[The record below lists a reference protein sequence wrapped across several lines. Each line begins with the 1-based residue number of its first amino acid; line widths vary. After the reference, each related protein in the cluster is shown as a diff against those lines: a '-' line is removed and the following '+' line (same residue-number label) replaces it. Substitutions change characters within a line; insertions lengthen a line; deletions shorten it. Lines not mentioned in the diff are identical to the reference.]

1 MIFIINNSENATSWS
16 GAFFNNKIMIDG
28 AIHDISHL
36 MYKDFDS
43 EELKN
48 KYFAVIEPW
57 LFAEVEARY
66 KVIDVNEAK
75 QTILNLLEDEK
86 AKQ

>member
-36 MYKDFDS
+36 MYSDFDS
-43 EELKN
+43 EELKQ

-57 LFAEVEARY
+57 LFAEVDARY
-66 KVIDVNEAK
+66 KVVNIEEVK
-75 QTILNLLEDEK
+75 QTVLKILEDEK
-86 AKQ
+86 QK